1 MMDFEFEEELRSAD
15 ELLESL
21 RAREV
26 KLNILQSLKCV
37 CIKYCF
43 KANIIIFS

>member
-1 MMDFEFEEELRSAD
+1 MMDFKFEEELRSAD

-26 KLNILQSLKCV
+26 KILLQSLKCV
-37 CIKYCF
+37 CIKSCF
-43 KANIIIFS
+43 KANIIRFS